1 MFKIY
6 YLFPSRKVVLSTLF
20 IISSFF
26 SANCFGNDTLSILGQ
41 ISQSN
46 LLNELS
52 TELKVMGGIT
62 LLSFIPLVII
72 SMTAFLRIVIV
83 LSMLRHALGT
93 QQTPPNVVIITL
105 ALFLTFFTMAPT
117 INKIEEKSLS
127 PYLSKEINLEEA
139 IINAVQPLRQFMIS
153 QTREQ
158 DMAVILKV
166 SHADI
171 PSNSDGIAFSSLVP
185 AFMLSELTT
194 AFKIAFVI
202 FIPFLL
208 VDLVVATILMSL
220 GMIMVPPITIAL
232 PLKIMLFVII
242 DGWSLLTESLITSF
256 Y

>member
-1 MFKIY
+1 MTRNSIKMIY
-6 YLFPSRKVVLSTLF
+6 KLLF
-20 IISSFF
+20 IVMFMFLSGYSGY
-26 SANCFGNDTLSILGQ
+26 SVANEPMSIIEQ
-41 ISQSN
+41 IDQAS

-52 TELKVMGGIT
+52 SELKVAGGLT
-62 LLSFIPLVII
+62 LLSFIPLIVI

-83 LSMLRHALGT
+83 FSMLRHALGI
-93 QQTPPNVVIITL
+93 QQTPPNIVIITM
-105 ALFLTFFTMAPT
+105 ALFLTFFTMAPAV
-117 INKIEEKSLS
+117 NEIENTALS
-127 PYLSKEINLEEA
+127 PYLKQEISLDTA
-139 IINAVQPLRQFMIS
+139 ITNAIKPLRAFMIS

-166 SHADI
+166 SNTAVPKNASEVATSALI
-171 PSNSDGIAFSSLVP
+171 P

-208 VDLVVATILMSL
+208 VDLVVATVLMSL
-220 GMIMVPPITIAL
+220 GMIMVPPISIAL

-242 DGWSLLTESLITSF
+242 DGWALLTESLITSF